1 VTPSSELD
9 LDISFTESDVLQL
22 HISRLTVVALM
33 DGIVE
38 SLVDRQLCREVLKA
52 RRSSPAA
59 EKKLNMQAL
68 RRRFTKIAEAEAEG
82 VFCDLQALIGI
93 TDVRVLLYE

>member
-1 VTPSSELD
+1 M
-9 LDISFTESDVLQL
+9 
-22 HISRLTVVALM
+22 ALM

-38 SLVDRQLCREVLKA
+38 SLVARQCRREVLKA
-52 RRSSPAA
+52 RRYSPAA

-82 VFCDLQALIGI
+82 VFCDFQALIGI
-93 TDVRVLLYE
+93 TDVWCATLL

>member
-1 VTPSSELD
+1 M
-9 LDISFTESDVLQL
+9 
-22 HISRLTVVALM
+22 ALM

-38 SLVDRQLCREVLKA
+38 SLVDRQLRREVLKA
-52 RRSSPAA
+52 RRNSPAA
-59 EKKLNMQAL
+59 EKHLNMQAL

-93 TDVRVLLYE
+93 TDVRVLLSGVSCADGLCLVVLHQARLREIRDWVDGLY